1 MQKCP
6 EIYSWNISVY
16 LVINFMHNW
25 NGKRL
30 PLISMN
36 GDTLRNQFLIDLLKF
51 KGNEAKDNIPQDIQ
65 EVMFVILLYGCV
77 CVINQH
83 NNYVLCV

>member
-1 MQKCP
+1 MGRGTDAPFLRPCKNVLKFTLGKVLR
-6 EIYSWNISVY
+6 NISVY

-65 EVMFVILLYGCV
+65 EVLNRL
-77 CVINQH
+77 
-83 NNYVLCV
+83 

>member
-65 EVMFVILLYGCV
+65 EVLNRL
-77 CVINQH
+77 
-83 NNYVLCV
+83 